1 MPFMSA
7 PSLRPKELRREFLL
21 IGWLTASRAAHSLP
35 ASTFR
40 SGGETVD
47 TPRSGRGA
55 RKGVRVQIPP

>member
-1 MPFMSA
+1 MA
-7 PSLRPKELRREFLL
+7 TARFLP
-21 IGWLTASRAAHSLP
+21 TF
-35 ASTFR
+35 TFR

>member
-7 PSLRPKELRREFLL
+7 PLLPPKKLRGDFLL
-21 IGWLTASRAAHSLP
+21 IRWLTASCAAHFLP